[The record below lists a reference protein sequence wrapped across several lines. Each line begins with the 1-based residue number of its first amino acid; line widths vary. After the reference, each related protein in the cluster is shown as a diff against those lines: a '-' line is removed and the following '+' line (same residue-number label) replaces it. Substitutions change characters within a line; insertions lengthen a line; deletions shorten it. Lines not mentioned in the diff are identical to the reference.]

1 MKAIKVMA
9 TVDQQG
15 QLALDTPLVVNQN
28 SRVEV
33 IVLIPEATESD
44 ADDEPQ
50 EKILESLR
58 QSLQDAK
65 AGRTRPVSELW
76 DSLDVE

>member
-15 QLALDTPLVVNQN
+15 QLALDTPLMVDQN

-33 IVLIPEATESD
+33 IVLVPDSVEQDE
-44 ADDEPQ
+44 DDEPKA
-50 EKILESLR
+50 KILESLR

-76 DSLDVE
+76 NSVDAE